1 MQTFELLPTEDNLI
15 NSIKN
20 DSLSRNEELRYFYR
34 LIEAQDRCTS
44 ISLNGSWGSGKTFFV
59 RQEVLL
65 INAKNTSSKINEE
78 KRKIIVDNIAP
89 HEDDNSDFAIYFD
102 AWESDNDTDPVISI
116 IYEIVKQLG
125 IEYIFDRTD
134 IFKIASTFIEQIKG
148 INVEKILR
156 SLNSNYPLDEFRS
169 QKSMQEEFRNFFS
182 KILDER
188 GDRLI
193 LFIDELDRCKPDYAV
208 RLLEQ
213 MKHYLTSDKITVVYS
228 INLEELQHTIKHYYG
243 QEFDA
248 CRYLDRFF
256 DIRLHIPVLDM
267 EKIYSKMGLQT
278 GYVLERVSQKMID
291 MYHLQIREIEKYYR
305 QLKMTVYKKTH
316 ENKNYYDYEEKVQ
329 EFIALYIVPI
339 IEGLCIVDTNLY
351 YKFIRGEYA
360 EPLIKILSE
369 ESSNRNVLNNLL
381 NDDETYM
388 KDQIDRSYISKEAAI
403 KRVYDTIFN
412 FNFKNDAMPLGEYNF
427 SRSSKKFAINAAN
440 GMSSYGDYG
449 L

>member
-1 MQTFELLPTEDNLI
+1 
-15 NSIKN
+15 
-20 DSLSRNEELRYFYR
+20 
-34 LIEAQDRCTS
+34 
-44 ISLNGSWGSGKTFFV
+44 
-59 RQEVLL
+59 
-65 INAKNTSSKINEE
+65 
-78 KRKIIVDNIAP
+78 
-89 HEDDNSDFAIYFD
+89 
-102 AWESDNDTDPVISI
+102 
-116 IYEIVKQLG
+116 
-125 IEYIFDRTD
+125 
-134 IFKIASTFIEQIKG
+134 
-148 INVEKILR
+148 
-156 SLNSNYPLDEFRS
+156 
-169 QKSMQEEFRNFFS
+169 MQEEFRNFFS

-256 DIRLHIPVLDM
+256 DIRLQIPVLDM

-291 MYHLQIREIEKYYR
+291 MYHMQIREIEKYYS

-316 ENKNYYDYEEKVQ
+316 ENKIYCDYEEKGQ

-339 IEGLCIVDTNLY
+339 IEGLYIVDTNLY

-369 ESSNRNVLNNLL
+369 ESSNRKVLNNLL
-381 NDDETYM
+381 NDGETYM
-388 KDQIDRSYISKEAAI
+388 KDQIDRQYISKEDAI

-412 FNFKNDAMPLGEYNF
+412 FNFKNDTIPFTRMPIDDNIF
-427 SRSSKKFAINAAN
+427 RINI
-440 GMSSYGDYG
+440 SIC
-449 L
+449 